1 MISYM
6 RQIAVC
12 EPVLEMIKRAVT
24 QSDDAGIR
32 AKIVYM
38 PTKES
43 ILRAVSVLPSADT
56 EEKLKDFIID
66 HLLVSLQLT
75 EIEREHLNFSS

>member
-6 RQIAVC
+6 RQIAIC
-12 EPVLEMIKRAVT
+12 EPVLEMIRRAIT

-43 ILRAVSVLPSADT
+43 ILRAVSVLPSVDT